1 MKPFT
6 VPQRRRARQSLAA
19 VFALPLVLFATSVL
33 GLVLGLTGD
42 GLPDVAA
49 WVLLS
54 LPILAVIVAWRRR
67 GQPPHS
73 KQKKDLT

>member
-1 MKPFT
+1 MKAFT
-6 VPQRRRARQSLAA
+6 VPQRRRARQSLVA

-54 LPILAVIVAWRRR
+54 LPILGVIVAWRRR

>member
-6 VPQRRRARQSLAA
+6 VPQLRRARQSLAV
-19 VFALPLVLFATSVL
+19 VFALPLVLFAASVL

-49 WVLLS
+49 WMLLL

>member
-1 MKPFT
+1 MKAFT
-6 VPQRRRARQSLAA
+6 VPQRRRARQSLVA
-19 VFALPLVLFATSVL
+19 VFALPLVLFATS
-33 GLVLGLTGD
+33 VLGLTGD

>member
-49 WVLLS
+49 WMLLS

-67 GQPPHS
+67 GRPFRTR
-73 KQKKDLT
+73 KDLK